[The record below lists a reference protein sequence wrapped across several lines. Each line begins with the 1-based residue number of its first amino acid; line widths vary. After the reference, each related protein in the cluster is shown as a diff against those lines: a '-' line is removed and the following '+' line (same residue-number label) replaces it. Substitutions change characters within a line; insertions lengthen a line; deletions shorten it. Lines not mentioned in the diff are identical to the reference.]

1 MAGKDTGK
9 DTDPVQEL
17 EAPAPEGMFP
27 KSVEDT
33 VQMVKDRR
41 NALADAQGR
50 YDQAVVDMNRLRGEL
65 DTLNSMRSAHGEP
78 PL

>member
-1 MAGKDTGK
+1 MMAGKDAE
-9 DTDPVQEL
+9 PVPEP
-17 EAPAPEGMFP
+17 EAPAPQGMFP

-41 NALADAQGR
+41 NAQAEAQAR
-50 YDQAVVDMNRLRGEL
+50 YDQALVDLNRLRGEI
-65 DTLNSMRSAHGEP
+65 DTLNSMRSAHGEA